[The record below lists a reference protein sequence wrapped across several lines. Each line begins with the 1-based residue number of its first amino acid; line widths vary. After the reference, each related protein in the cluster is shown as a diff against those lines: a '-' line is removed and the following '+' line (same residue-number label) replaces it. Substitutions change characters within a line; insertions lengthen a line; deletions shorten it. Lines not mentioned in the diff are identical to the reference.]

1 MLIRSIFHLDL
12 DLFVVFCDG
21 SCSGLLAGWL
31 DFGCLSV
38 GVLRLSY
45 LVVEGH
51 NIGNIICKHSIPVAL
66 EPEIITMMEESS
78 QAC

>member
-45 LVVEGH
+45 LVEGQYWQYH
-51 NIGNIICKHSIPVAL
+51 
-66 EPEIITMMEESS
+66 M
-78 QAC
+78 